1 MGSKYYHV
9 QGVRMDKH
17 IIKKEDIVYECL
29 KILDG
34 IATTH
39 ADSGTLRKMALD
51 GIKEILKLGE
61 LDEEMAS

>member
-1 MGSKYYHV
+1 
-9 QGVRMDKH
+9 MDKH

-29 KILDG
+29 KILDA

-39 ADSGTLRKMALD
+39 ADSGTLRKMALQ
-51 GIKEILKLGE
+51 GVKEILKLGE